1 MEINKEQ
8 VHSSWLPWCCS
19 RGAISTTSSEVPLD
33 ERVAHED
40 DEKQVVM
47 VSSNSK
53 KPGGWKSMPFILG
66 NETFERLA
74 TFGVLANFMVYL
86 RREYHMDQVAATN
99 VINIFSGV
107 ANFAP
112 LVGAF
117 LSDAFIGR
125 FWAIAIGSLAAFL
138 GMVGLTLTAWIPNLT
153 PPWCPFNDS
162 KNVQTLNPKQMGS
175 CQQPNG
181 HQLGFLVLSL
191 GLLCIGTAGIRPC
204 SIPFGM
210 DQFDHTTEEGRRGI
224 NSYYNWYYTT
234 FTIVVMLTLTVVVYI
249 QDSVS
254 WVWGFG
260 IPTSLM
266 FCSILLFFFG
276 MKLFVYV
283 KPQGSIFSSIFRVF
297 VATYKKRHLELP
309 HSVKK
314 GVYYDP
320 PPSGVLE
327 SVLPLSHQ
335 FSFLN
340 KAAIIQEGEINKD
353 THTKTPTSK
362 WTLCSVQ
369 EVEEVKCVIR
379 VLPIWASGIICF
391 TSAAQQSTFAVSQ
404 AMIMNRS
411 IGPKFQIPPGSI
423 GIISMLAIGVWVP
436 IYDRFIVP
444 SLRKVTK
451 HENGITLLQRMGI
464 GLVFSVMSMIVA
476 GLVEQKRRNAA
487 NDHHQMLSIGWLAP
501 QLVMLGLAEGFNFI
515 AQIEFYNKQFPEN
528 LRSIAT
534 SMFFCTI
541 AGANYLSSALVSI
554 VHKFTGRHGKP
565 DWLTNDINQGRVDYF
580 YYLLAIMGVL
590 NLIYFVI
597 CAKKYKYKGSNNV
610 NLEGKDITDIE
621 LDLVKY

>member
-1 MEINKEQ
+1 METDKEQ
-8 VHSSWLPWCCS
+8 IHSSWLSWCCL
-19 RGAISTTSSEVPLD
+19 RRTSSSFLRP
-33 ERVAHED
+33 EREANGDGKH
-40 DEKQVVM
+40 QLVM
-47 VSSNSK
+47 VNSNQI

-86 RREYHMDQVAATN
+86 RREYHMDQVTATN

-107 ANFAP
+107 SNFAP
-112 LVGAF
+112 LLGAF

-125 FWAIAIGSLAAFL
+125 FWAIAFGSLASFL
-138 GMVGLTLTAWIPNLT
+138 GMLALTLTASIPSLT
-153 PPWCPFNDS
+153 PPWCPYNDHHDQIS
-162 KNVQTLNPKQMGS
+162 GVQQMSS
-175 CQQPNG
+175 CLKANG
-181 HQLGFLVLSL
+181 VQLGFLVLGL

-260 IPTSLM
+260 IPTMLM

-276 MKLFVYV
+276 MRLFVYV
-283 KPQGSIFSSIFRVF
+283 KPQGSIFSSIFRVL
-297 VATYKKRHLELP
+297 VAAYKKRHLELP
-309 HSVKK
+309 HAVEK
-314 GVYYDP
+314 GVFHDP

-327 SVLPLSHQ
+327 SILPLTHQ

-340 KAAIIQEGEINKD
+340 KAAIIREGELNID
-353 THTKTPTSK
+353 TTPTPASR
-362 WTLCSVQ
+362 WSLCSIQ

-391 TSAAQQSTFAVSQ
+391 TAAAQQSTFAVSQ
-404 AMIMNRS
+404 AMIMNRN

-436 IYDRFIVP
+436 IYDRFLVP
-444 SLRKVTK
+444 SLRKITK
-451 HENGITLLQRMGI
+451 HEHGFTLLQRMGI
-464 GLVFSVMSMIVA
+464 GLVFSIISMVVA
-476 GLVEQKRRNAA
+476 GLVEQKRRNTA
-487 NDHHQMLSIGWLAP
+487 NIHHQRLSIIWLVP

-534 SMFFCTI
+534 SMFFITV
-541 AGANYLSSALVSI
+541 AGASYLSSAVVNL
-554 VHKFTGRHGKP
+554 VHKYTSRHGKP
-565 DWLTNDINQGRVDYF
+565 DWLTNDINQGRVDFF

-590 NLIYFVI
+590 NFIYFII
-597 CAKKYKYKGSNNV
+597 CARKYKYKILSNV
-610 NLEGKDITDIE
+610 NLEVKEIAIV
-621 LDLVKY
+621 DLNRVKH

>member
-1 MEINKEQ
+1 MESNNEQ
-8 VHSSWLPWCCS
+8 THCGWLSCFS
-19 RGAISTTSSEVPLD
+19 ERRAFSTTSP
-33 ERVAHED
+33 ERKAHED
-40 DEKQVVM
+40 DGKQVAM
-47 VSSNSK
+47 VSSNQI

-74 TFGVLANFMVYL
+74 SFGVLANFMVYL
-86 RREYHMDQVAATN
+86 RREYHMDQVDATN
-99 VINIFSGV
+99 VINIFAGV
-107 ANFAP
+107 SNFAP
-112 LVGAF
+112 LLGAF

-125 FWAIAIGSLAAFL
+125 FWAIAIGCLASFM
-138 GMVGLTLTAWIPNLT
+138 GMLALTLTAWIPSLT
-153 PPWCPFNDS
+153 PPWCPYNDS
-162 KNVQTLNPKQMGS
+162 KNNQTLNPGS
-175 CQQPNG
+175 CVKANG
-181 HQLGFLVLSL
+181 HQLGFLILGL
-191 GLLCIGTAGIRPC
+191 GLLCFGTAGIRPC

-266 FCSILLFFFG
+266 FFSILLFFFG
-276 MKLFVYV
+276 MKYFVYV

-297 VATYKKRHLELP
+297 VASYKKRHLELP
-309 HSVKK
+309 HGLEK
-314 GVYYDP
+314 GVFFDP
-320 PPSGVLE
+320 PPSGILE
-327 SVLPLSHQ
+327 LPLPLTNQ
-335 FSFLN
+335 YSFLN
-340 KAAIIQEGEINKD
+340 KAAIIQEGELNKD
-353 THTKTPTSK
+353 ATPTPESK

-423 GIISMLAIGVWVP
+423 SIISMIAIGIWVP
-436 IYDRFIVP
+436 IYDRFVVP
-444 SLRKVTK
+444 ALRKITK
-451 HENGITLLQRMGI
+451 HEDGITLLQRMGI
-464 GLVFSVMSMIVA
+464 GLVFSVISMIVA
-476 GLVEQKRRNAA
+476 GLVEQRRRDAA
-487 NDHHQMLSIGWLAP
+487 NIHQQRLSIAWLVP

-515 AQIEFYNKQFPEN
+515 AQIEFYNKEFPGN

-541 AGANYLSSALVSI
+541 AGANYLSSALVSL
-554 VHKFTGRHGKP
+554 VHNFTARHGKP

-590 NLIYFVI
+590 NVIYFVV
-597 CAKKYKYKGSNNV
+597 CAKKYQYKGANV
-610 NLEGKDITDIE
+610 SLEGKDMTDIE
-621 LDLVKY
+621 LDLVKH